1 MVDVLEWLID
11 ISVASASAA
20 ATGSIFLL
28 LVGVAGETRRH
39 VVKHRD
45 AGRMGKAQR
54 LMKIGAIATTAA
66 VRTTARRH
74 Q

>member
-11 ISVASASAA
+11 ISVASANAA

-39 VVKHRD
+39 VVKRRE
-45 AGRMGKAQR
+45 APQR
-54 LMKIGAIATTAA
+54 NAL
-66 VRTTARRH
+66 ARL
-74 Q
+74 